1 MFLPAFFIAGEK
13 PERLFPTA
21 LLYRVCGRKSS
32 DFLYKEN
39 PKTDSKFNKPPHKA
53 AGAGEKRGCDMKKMR
68 KAEKNQKKRLQS
80 ERKCAIIRAFGK
92 RRTISSDG

>member
-1 MFLPAFFIAGEK
+1 MLPAFFIAGEN

-21 LLYRVCGRKSS
+21 LLYRVCGGKSS
-32 DFLYKEN
+32 VFLYKEN
-39 PKTDSKFNKPPHKA
+39 PKTDSNFNKPPHKA
-53 AGAGEKRGCDMKKMR
+53 AMAGEKRDCVMKKIK

-80 ERKCAIIRAFGK
+80 GRKCAIINAFGK